1 MNNFN
6 ELNINENI
14 IIQLSKS
21 GIKSPTEIQEEVI
34 PQVLNGK
41 DVIAQANTG
50 SGKTLAFVLPLVQTL
65 KNGNQPQG
73 LIITPTRE
81 LAIQISQEIEKVND
95 EKKLKVLLAY
105 GGREIAGQIENLK
118 KGVDIVVGTP
128 GRLVDLIKRNAI
140 DLSKVKMFVLD
151 EVDQILMMGFRNEID
166 TIIPTLNKK
175 RQTLC
180 FSATIDTQVK
190 KVAYKITKE
199 ALSISVKSTE
209 DKLANIKQFLI
220 RTTDRRK
227 EDTLCLLLNETNPF
241 MGIIFCRTKARVD
254 KLEQELSIK
263 GYSCQKLHSDIP
275 QAKREKIMKS
285 FKNVDFQFLIATDVA
300 ARGVD
305 ITGVTH
311 IFNYDITEDVE
322 SYIHRIGRTGRA
334 GDKGEAYVF
343 VTDRDLKMLE
353 EIENTLDIT
362 IEEKEVEY
370 VSGVMSSLE
379 LPKTKYNKK
388 INARTKNI
396 EEQKDRY
403 RRG

>member
-14 IIQLSKS
+14 VIQLSKS

>member
-14 IIQLSKS
+14 VIQLSKS
-21 GIKSPTEIQEEVI
+21 GIKSPTEIQKEVI

-50 SGKTLAFVLPLVQTL
+50 SGKTLAFVLPLVQEL
-65 KNGNQPQG
+65 KSSNLPQG
-73 LIITPTRE
+73 LIVTPTRE
-81 LAIQISQEIEKVND
+81 LAIQISQEIEKVNY
-95 EKKLKVLLAY
+95 EQKLNVLLAY
-105 GGREIAGQIENLK
+105 GGREIAGQIESLK

-140 DLSKVKMFVLD
+140 NLSKVKMFVLD

-166 TIIPTLNKK
+166 AIIPILNKK

>member
-14 IIQLSKS
+14 VIQLSKS
-21 GIKSPTEIQEEVI
+21 GIKSPTEIQKEVI

-50 SGKTLAFVLPLVQTL
+50 SGKTLAFVLPLVQEL
-65 KNGNQPQG
+65 KSSNLPQG
-73 LIITPTRE
+73 LIVTPTRE
-81 LAIQISQEIEKVND
+81 LAIQISQEIEKVNC
-95 EKKLKVLLAY
+95 EQKLNVLLAY
-105 GGREIAGQIENLK
+105 GGREIAGQIESLK

-140 DLSKVKMFVLD
+140 NLSKVKMFVLD

-166 TIIPTLNKK
+166 AIIPTLNKK